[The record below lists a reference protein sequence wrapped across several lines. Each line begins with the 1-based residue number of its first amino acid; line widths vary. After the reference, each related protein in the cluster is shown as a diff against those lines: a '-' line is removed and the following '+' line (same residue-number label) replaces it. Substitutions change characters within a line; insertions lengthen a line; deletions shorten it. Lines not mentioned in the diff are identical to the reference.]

1 MIDLY
6 LLSVILFFAVL
17 GILIYRD
24 RKHIEFKYILVM
36 RRTKR
41 FKKLIDKIARKS
53 PLLWKIIGTIAIA
66 VCLYYMLQGLYLL
79 SMMGYYISTGV
90 IEQPALQFVLPTPT
104 ATGTAGPGY
113 ILIPFWF
120 WIIIISIILIPHEL
134 SHGIVARAEKIK
146 LKSVGL
152 LLLAIFPGA
161 FVEPDEKEIKKAK
174 ILTKLRI
181 FSAGSFANF
190 VIAFLVLFLTLYFIW
205 PVSALPGIELLDVNA
220 SSPAGLAGLK
230 SGMILTEV
238 NGIPITTTYA
248 EYVGGSGYFFDELKY
263 AEPNQTI
270 KLKADGDYYDVTLG
284 FSEETNSTYMGI
296 TYAPIFKI
304 NREFFM
310 GTLIPLLSMTFLF
323 SFAVGLINILPI
335 YPLDGGL
342 IVQAI
347 AERFA
352 KKRSKEIVRAITLI
366 VLLILIYDFI
376 GPFL

>member
-6 LLSVILFFAVL
+6 LLSVIVFFAIL
-17 GILIYRD
+17 AILIYRD

-36 RRTKR
+36 RRTKK
-41 FKKLIDKIARKS
+41 FKKLIDKIAKKS

-66 VCLYYMLQGLYLL
+66 ICFFYMFQGLYLI
-79 SMMGYYISTGV
+79 SMMGYYVFTGV

-104 ATGTAGPGY
+104 ATGAAGPGY

-120 WIIIISIILIPHEL
+120 WIIIIAIILIPHEL

-161 FVEPDEKEIKKAK
+161 FVEPEEKEIKKAK

-190 VIAFLVLFLTLYFIW
+190 VVAFLIFLLTLYIIW
-205 PVSALPGIELLDVNA
+205 PTSALPGIELLDVNA

-230 SGMILTEV
+230 SGMVLTKV
-238 NGIPITTTYA
+238 NGISITTTYA
-248 EYVGGSGYFFDELKY
+248 EYLAGSGYFLDELKY

-270 KLKADGDYYDVTLG
+270 EIKADGNSYDVTLG

-296 TYAPIFKI
+296 VYAPLFKI
-304 NREFFM
+304 DREFFM
-310 GTLIPLLSMTFLF
+310 GSLIPLLTMIFLF

-342 IVQAI
+342 IVQTV

-352 KKRSKEIVRAITLI
+352 KKRSKEIVRAITSI
-366 VLLILIYDFI
+366 VLIILIYDFI